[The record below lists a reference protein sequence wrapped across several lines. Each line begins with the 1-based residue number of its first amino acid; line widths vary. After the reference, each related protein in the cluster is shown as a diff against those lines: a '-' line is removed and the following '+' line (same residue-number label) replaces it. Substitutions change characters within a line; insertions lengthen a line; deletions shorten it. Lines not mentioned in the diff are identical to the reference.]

1 MYETNISFYLKS
13 NRVHIYTEV
22 LRGIGSPKR
31 ICFMIGK
38 SGQTLLIA
46 PYNKRDFKS
55 HGVPGKVY
63 ESIDSM
69 EISSIRLCRLIA
81 DTHNWDIT
89 RSYRVPGKIN
99 IKQNIALFELSKAEI
114 IRRNSTDR

>member
-1 MYETNISFYLKS
+1 MYEANISFYLKS

-46 PYNKRDFKS
+46 PYEKRDFKS

-63 ESIDSM
+63 ESINCM
-69 EISSIRLCRLIA
+69 EINSIRLCRLFA
-81 DTHNWDIT
+81 DAHNWDIT

-99 IKQNIALFELSKAEI
+99 IKQNVAVFELSKAKI
-114 IRRNSTDR
+114 IRRNGTDK